1 MKPLRRSSVPAHVPR
16 SNFAADS
23 IAIDLI
29 HIHAGTVHVDLLPR
43 SVHVDLDLH
52 ITNQQRMSLVGE
64 LGDRRDESQRSN
76 PSTSRCTHPFGTT
89 NSRVSPAKIWP
100 FFSTHDVPFQDTAHI
115 APLRTCSPPPTPL
128 QPTRVVLVFRD

>member
-43 SVHVDLDLH
+43 SVQYTSFWHY
-52 ITNQQRMSLVGE
+52 QQSS
-64 LGDRRDESQRSN
+64 ESSEN
-76 PSTSRCTHPFGTT
+76 LA
-89 NSRVSPAKIWP
+89 V
-100 FFSTHDVPFQDTAHI
+100 FFNT
-115 APLRTCSPPPTPL
+115 
-128 QPTRVVLVFRD
+128 